1 MQHAYPLDDLLDG
14 PPEPTA
20 EEVRAQLADW
30 LRRLDDLYAAIETW
44 ATGQGWR
51 IEDGE
56 PAPLEDDRLQRLAIG
71 PIQQPALVLHAPT
84 GQRVSIRP
92 KSLWV
97 IGANGRIDIFA
108 PGRVYVLIDV
118 AEGMTPPRWLFH
130 RLGRGPVEPFTAEK
144 LAAMI

>member
-1 MQHAYPLDDLLDG
+1 MQHAYPLDDLLEG

-20 EEVRAQLADW
+20 EEVRAQVADW
-30 LRRLDDLYAAIETW
+30 LRRLDDLYAAIEAW
-44 ATGQGWR
+44 AEAHGWQVEVGEPEM
-51 IEDGE
+51 IEDE
-56 PAPLEDDRLQRLAIG
+56 RLERFAIG
-71 PIQQPALVLHAPT
+71 PIQQPTRVLYAPT

-92 KSLWV
+92 KSPWV

-118 AEGMTPPRWLFH
+118 AEAMAPPRWRCH

-144 LAAMI
+144 LASMI

>member
-1 MQHAYPLDDLLDG
+1 MQHAYPLDDIDEI
-14 PPEPTA
+14 EPTA
-20 EEVRAQLADW
+20 EEVRAQVEHW
-30 LRRLDDLYAAIETW
+30 LGRIDELYSAIETW
-44 ATGQGWR
+44 AAGQGWR

-56 PAPLEDDRLQRLAIG
+56 PVPVEDERLERLAIG
-71 PIQQPALVLHAPT
+71 PVQQPTLVLHAPT

-118 AEGMTPPRWLFH
+118 AESMAPPRWRFH
-130 RLGRGPVEPFTAEK
+130 RLGRGPIEPFTAEK
-144 LAAMI
+144 LASMI